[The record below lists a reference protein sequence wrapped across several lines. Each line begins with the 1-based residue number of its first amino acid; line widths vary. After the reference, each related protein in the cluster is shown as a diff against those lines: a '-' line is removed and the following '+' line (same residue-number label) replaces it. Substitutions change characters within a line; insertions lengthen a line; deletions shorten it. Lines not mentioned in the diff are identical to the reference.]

1 MNNINHQSFINLSNL
16 ILLAA
21 VAISAAI
28 ISSCTVTEIPKPP
41 VAKIEAKVD
50 TSFSDVRIDNYFWLR
65 QRGDSAVIAYLEEE
79 NAYTKAM
86 MKHTESM
93 QEDLYEELLGR
104 IKETDEDVP
113 VKEGEYFYY
122 SRTEEGQ
129 QYKIYCRK

>member
-1 MNNINHQSFINLSNL
+1 MNNLSSKSCLNLRNM

-21 VAISAAI
+21 VAILAAI

-41 VAKIEAKVD
+41 VANIEAKVD
-50 TSFSDVRIDNYFWLR
+50 TSFGDIRIDNYFWLR
-65 QRGDSAVIAYLEEE
+65 QRGDSAVIAYLKEE

-104 IKETDEDVP
+104 IKETDEEVP
-113 VKEGEYFYY
+113 VKEGDYFYY
-122 SRTEEGQ
+122 SRTEE
-129 QYKIYCRK
+129 